1 MNLSTRVRYS
11 ARLMLELALNY
22 GNGPMLLKEI
32 AKRQDISLGY
42 LEHLLPPLKTAGLVN
57 STRGARGGYSLSKKP
72 SQITLKDITQAM
84 EGTLSL
90 VKCIDEPATCSRVS
104 SCVTR
109 DVWSEL
115 EENISN
121 TLEAITL
128 EELVR
133 RQKKK
138 TDNSIAYNI

>member
-115 EENISN
+115 EEIISN

-128 EELVR
+128 EELER

>member
-1 MNLSTRVRYS
+1 
-11 ARLMLELALNY
+11 MLELALNY

>member
-72 SQITLKDITQAM
+72 SQITLKDITQA
-84 EGTLSL
+84 
-90 VKCIDEPATCSRVS
+90 DEPATCSRVS